1 MTTSDARVY
10 LDNAATTCVD
20 PRVAEAMAPFLAGAS
35 FGNPSS
41 LHPVG
46 VDAARA
52 VKAAREALAASV
64 GVAPERLVFTAGG
77 TEADNL
83 GVKGMARA
91 RKDRGR
97 HCLSVRTE
105 HPAVLESLRE
115 LAEVDGFDVELVPN
129 DRRGLVDPAE
139 VAARVRTDTVLVAV
153 MHGNNEVGTVQPVER
168 IAALVKEKNA
178 RAAVHVDAVQTFG
191 RLAIDLA
198 RTPAIDAIAVS
209 GHKLHAPKGVG
220 FLAIGP
226 KARPVPLVRGGGQEG
241 GLRSGT
247 ENVPG
252 IVGLA
257 RAVELLRA
265 ERADAV
271 ERARRL
277 RDRLRDGILAAVPD
291 AIVNGD
297 AAAGGGGLAHV
308 LSVSFAGLAGEALL
322 HHLEAEGIDVATGS
336 ACAEKKK
343 APSPVLLA
351 LGLSERE
358 ARGTIR
364 FSFGR
369 FNTEAD
375 VDRTLA
381 VLPRLVAE
389 LREVA
394 AA

>member
-1 MTTSDARVY
+1 MAGDRAY
-10 LDNAATTCVD
+10 LDNAATTRVD
-20 PRVAEAMAPFLAGAS
+20 PRVFEAMAPFLGAS
-35 FGNPSS
+35 YGNPSS
-41 LHPVG
+41 MHPAG
-46 VDAARA
+46 ADAARA
-52 VKAAREALAASV
+52 VKAARESLAAGV

-91 RKDRGR
+91 RKERGR
-97 HCLSVRTE
+97 HCLSVKTE
-105 HPAVLESLRE
+105 HPAVLESLKE
-115 LAEVDGFDVELVPN
+115 LAEEGFEIEFVPN
-129 DRRGLVDPAE
+129 DRRGLVDPGD
-139 VAARVRTDTVLVAV
+139 VAARVRPDTVLVAV

-168 IAALVKEKNA
+168 IAALVKAKNP

-191 RLAIDLA
+191 RLPIDLA
-198 RTPAIDAIAVS
+198 RTPEIDAVAVS

-226 KARPVPLVRGGGQEG
+226 KARPVPLIRGGGQEG

-252 IVGLA
+252 IVALA
-257 RAVELLRA
+257 RAAELLR
-265 ERADAV
+265 EDRPEAV
-271 ERARRL
+271 RRL
-277 RDRLRDGILAAVPD
+277 RDRLRDGIRASIPD
-291 AIVNGD
+291 AVLNGD
-297 AAAGGGGLAHV
+297 PEGGLGHV

-322 HHLEAEGIDVATGS
+322 HHLENEGIFVATGS

-389 LREVA
+389 LRAVA